1 MTPAVLTAACE
12 VALYLTKEV
21 GKAFAKVGVDSV
33 VEQVKR
39 LFRREPTAVRLD
51 GAQLAQIRQMAF
63 DTARQF
69 KLSNAKASL
78 LADALV
84 GHFAL
89 GPSA

>member
-1 MTPAVLTAACE
+1 
-12 VALYLTKEV
+12 
-21 GKAFAKVGVDSV
+21 
-33 VEQVKR
+33 
-39 LFRREPTAVRLD
+39 
-51 GAQLAQIRQMAF
+51 MAF

-89 GPSA
+89 GTSA